1 MRRNSLSIL
10 LEKWRIRMTTTEYE
24 VKSNVKNNVK
34 DALFRFL
41 FDKDRNKLLQL
52 YNALNGIC

>member
-1 MRRNSLSIL
+1 
-10 LEKWRIRMTTTEYE
+10 MTTTEYE